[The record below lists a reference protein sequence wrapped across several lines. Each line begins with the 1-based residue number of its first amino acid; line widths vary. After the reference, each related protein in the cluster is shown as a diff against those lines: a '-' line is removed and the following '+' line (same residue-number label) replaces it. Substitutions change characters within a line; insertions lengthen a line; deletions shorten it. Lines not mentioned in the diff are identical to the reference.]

1 MRQGS
6 PGGTGKII
14 FIGSAG
20 LHGTGRLVMRSI
32 ESLYRKEE
40 GKILIEIKLG
50 SIPQLFNTFDPAP
63 FYEKELDRD
72 AETYIVDTVNDFHAK
87 TQFKIVIY
95 LPPEAAASEQGQKIG
110 EAVHNHFAYR
120 TLVMERKLRNR
131 IRYGRFT
138 LLLGLSFLLVS
149 LVAGSYLL
157 SVSNTLVT
165 QLAADALLI
174 TGWAAMWE
182 PVTVLLYQLWPI
194 LKTRNQYRKISAMEI
209 DVRPSPK

>member
-1 MRQGS
+1 
-6 PGGTGKII
+6 
-14 FIGSAG
+14 
-20 LHGTGRLVMRSI
+20 MRSI
-32 ESLYRKEE
+32 ESIYHKED

-50 SIPQLFNTFDPAP
+50 SIPQLFNSFDPAP

-72 AETYIVDTVNDFHAK
+72 AEAYIVDTVNDFHKK

-120 TLVMERKLRNR
+120 TLVMERRLRAR

-149 LVAGSYLL
+149 QVVGGYLL
-157 SVSNTLVT
+157 SVSNILAT
-165 QLAADALLI
+165 QLAAGALVI

-182 PVTVLLYQLWPI
+182 PVTVLLYELWPI
-194 LKTRNQYRKISAMEI
+194 IKTRNQYRKISTIEI